1 MSTLQVA
8 ARGAETQSRP
18 SRHLLGRDW
27 QLGFAL
33 IAPVFLV
40 IVGLVAYPLGYS
52 VWLSL
57 QDVKVGA
64 PGTFVGLNNYYKILF
79 DTEARIHDS
88 FWASLRITFL
98 YVVGACVGKF
108 IIGMVSALILN
119 GHIRARHFWRSLLF
133 LPWAIPAVVAAYTW
147 KFIYNDVNGVA
158 NAMLT
163 NIGLIDAP
171 ILFLARPENALWS
184 VLVGVIWQ
192 GAPFW
197 TMTFLAG
204 LQSIPGELYEAAEI
218 DGATTFKSFLHITL
232 PSISSVIVVT
242 VMLSTIWTTNGIEF
256 IYTLTNGGP
265 GGATETF
272 PLLAIAQGLR
282 AYDLG
287 IGSTIPLLFFPIFG
301 VMIYFLTKRLLSNEE
316 V

>member
-1 MSTLQVA
+1 MSTVQVA
-8 ARGAETQSRP
+8 ARGAMAHSGPARR
-18 SRHLLGRDW
+18 SLGRDW
-27 QLGFAL
+27 KLGFLL

-52 VWLSL
+52 IWLSL

-79 DTEARIHDS
+79 DSQARIHDS
-88 FWASLRITFL
+88 FWASLKITII

-119 GHIRARHFWRSLLF
+119 ADIQARRFWRSLLF
-133 LPWAIPAVVAAYTW
+133 LPWAIPPIVSAYSW
-147 KFIYNDVNGVA
+147 KWIYNDVNGVA

-163 NIGLIDAP
+163 NVGLIDAP

-192 GAPFW
+192 GTPFW
-197 TMTFLAG
+197 MMTFLAG
-204 LQSIPGELYEAAEI
+204 LQAIPADLYEAAEI
-218 DGATTFKSFLHITL
+218 DGATTFKSFIYITM
-232 PSISSVIVVT
+232 PSMSSVIVVT
-242 VMLSTIWTTNGIEF
+242 VMLSTIFTTNTVDF

-287 IGSTIPLLFFPIFG
+287 IGSTIPLLFFPFFA
-301 VMIYFLTKRLLSNEE
+301 VMIYFLTRRLLQNEGA
-316 V
+316 

>member
-1 MSTLQVA
+1 MANVGHLDHGASAPRSIPVWSWLATKN
-8 ARGAETQSRP
+8 RGYYLAGYVILV
-18 SRHLLGRDW
+18 LLGLWTAFPVYW
-27 QLGFAL
+27 QLA
-33 IAPVFLV
+33 
-40 IVGLVAYPLGYS
+40 
-52 VWLSL
+52 
-57 QDVKVGA
+57 
-64 PGTFVGLNNYYKILF
+64 T
-79 DTEARIHDS
+79 
-88 FWASLRITFL
+88 SLRSDADL
-98 YVVGACVGKF
+98 YTPVV
-108 IIGMVSALILN
+108 ALILN

-171 ILFLARPENALWS
+171 ILFLAKPENALWS

-218 DGATTFKSFLHITL
+218 DGATTLKSFLHITL

>member
-8 ARGAETQSRP
+8 ARGAAMPAAPR
-18 SRHLLGRDW
+18 RRLLGRDW
-27 QLGFAL
+27 RLGFAL
-33 IAPVFLV
+33 IAPVFVV

-79 DTEARIHDS
+79 DSDARIHHS
-88 FWASLRITFL
+88 FWSSLKITAL

-108 IIGMVSALILN
+108 IVGMISALILN
-119 GHIRARHFWRSLLF
+119 ANIRARHFWRSLLF
-133 LPWAIPAVVAAYTW
+133 LPWAIPGVVAAYNW

-158 NAMLT
+158 NGVLT
-163 NIGLIDAP
+163 NVGLIDAP
-171 ILFLARPENALWS
+171 ILFLAKPENALWS
-184 VLVGVIWQ
+184 ILVGVIWQ

-204 LQSIPGELYEAAEI
+204 LQSIPSELYEAAEI
-218 DGATTFKSFLHITL
+218 DGASTFKNFIYITL
-232 PSISSVIVVT
+232 PSISNVIVVT

-256 IYTLTNGGP
+256 IYILTNGGP

-287 IGSTIPLLFFPIFG
+287 IGSTIPLLFFPLFA
-301 VMIYFLTKRLLSNEE
+301 VMIYFLTKRLLQNEGA
-316 V
+316 